1 MFFRVF
7 FTAILKLAFVKKAI
21 LCLDQILINNSGVHI
36 MAENNAN
43 QPIVKL
49 NAQYLKDFSFESPS
63 SPASLVPQK
72 EAPKIEVS
80 LNLEAKEST
89 KDNFEVIIHITC
101 SAKTDA
107 MNIFTIE
114 AKYAGLFTIQNLEP
128 AQKEQ
133 VLLIHCP
140 TILFPFARRIIADGT
155 RDGGFQPL
163 MIDPIDFAY
172 LYQQRKTG
180 EEAEKNGNGQVKAN

>member
-1 MFFRVF
+1 MEKNKTNQP
-7 FTAILKLAFVKKAI
+7 TA
-21 LCLDQILINNSGVHI
+21 D
-36 MAENNAN
+36 

-49 NAQYLKDFSFESPS
+49 NAQYLKDLSFESPS

-80 LNLEAKEST
+80 LNLEAKEDS
-89 KDNFEVIIHITC
+89 KDHFEVIIHITC

-107 MNIFTIE
+107 MNIFTVE
-114 AKYAGLFTIQNLEP
+114 AKYAGLFTIQNLDGE
-128 AQKEQ
+128 QKEQ

-140 TILFPFARRIIADGT
+140 TILFPFIRRIVADAT

-172 LYQQRKTG
+172 LFQQRQNEQKDG
-180 EEAEKNGNGQVKAN
+180 KKPN